1 MFVTRSW
8 EWCRRRKEVKS
19 RRREAQ
25 PPQWPEV
32 TPHFPEQHCALLTH
46 GFPLA
51 RQDAARAGVGATSEV
66 TSGKAMA
73 PAIPSVRMTSRR
85 EVCRTRFSGSTSK
98 RALDNPPAP
107 GDIPLPS
114 YFLQSVVAA
123 Q

>member
-46 GFPLA
+46 GFPLG

-73 PAIPSVRMTSRR
+73 PAMPSARIASRR
-85 EVCRTRFSGSTSK
+85 EVRRTGRSASTSK
-98 RALDNPPAP
+98 RAFDNSWRARCTTDSLT
-107 GDIPLPS
+107 G
-114 YFLQSVVAA
+114 
-123 Q
+123 